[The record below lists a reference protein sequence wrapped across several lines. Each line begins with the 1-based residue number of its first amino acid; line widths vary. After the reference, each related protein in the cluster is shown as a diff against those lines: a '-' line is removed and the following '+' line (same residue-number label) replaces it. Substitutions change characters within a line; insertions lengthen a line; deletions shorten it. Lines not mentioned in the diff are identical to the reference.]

1 MQEIMFRGYNL
12 KAESYKD
19 DETEQ
24 WIPYV
29 IISSV
34 DESPNKEMPMSWER
48 EFETQE
54 EADSFALDG
63 AEFYIGNHF

>member
-12 KAESYKD
+12 RAESYED
-19 DETEQ
+19 DDTGR
-24 WIPYV
+24 WIPHV

-63 AEFYIGNHF
+63 AEFYIANHF